1 MVTRKK
7 KGKGGYGDPP
17 REHCFKKG
25 QSGNPKGRPK
35 GARNFQTILN
45 RELERTVKVTD
56 NGVRR
61 SFTKSEL
68 MVRVLA
74 DKAIKGDI
82 RAFQSIHK
90 MAAEAEQSD
99 CGQDSATGGADGSA
113 LSDEAYHATLDALL
127 QRVQGTK
134 A

>member
-1 MVTRKK
+1 MTHKK

-35 GARNFQTILN
+35 GSRNFQTILN
-45 RELERTVKVTD
+45 RELERQVKVND

-68 MVRVLA
+68 MVRVLT

-82 RAFQSIHK
+82 RAFLSIHK
-90 MAAEAEQSD
+90 MAAEVNRGVSQ
-99 CGQDSATGGADGSA
+99 QDSAADSA
-113 LSDEAYHATLDALL
+113 YSSELPDEVYQATLDALL
-127 QRVQGTK
+127 DRK
-134 A
+134 REKKS

>member
-1 MVTRKK
+1 MTRKK

-35 GARNFQTILN
+35 GSRNFQTILN
-45 RELERTVKVTD
+45 RELERSVKVTD

-68 MVRVLA
+68 MVRVLT

-82 RAFQSIHK
+82 RAFQNVQRMI
-90 MAAEAEQSD
+90 AEAEQGD
-99 CGQDSATGGADGSA
+99 RGQGVATGGPDSSE
-113 LSDEAYHATLDALL
+113 LSDEVYQATLEALL
-127 QRVQGTK
+127 NRAREK
-134 A
+134 KS